1 LGTVHEDREGSSNQ
15 EASKGGEKKESEED
29 DAMYRKQKKDACI
42 AVMLC
47 AQDCN
52 GNTALH
58 MAVRYKQVA
67 IIDWLIETGG
77 RELLSETNNDG
88 LTPFTLAVALGHRE
102 IFNHILEQHIR
113 EIRWEFGQA
122 RPRPSDRP
130 DAI

>member
-1 LGTVHEDREGSSNQ
+1 MNENLNFSSNQ
-15 EASKGGEKKESEED
+15 EAPKVGEKEESEED

-42 AVMLC
+42 AVMLY
-47 AQDCN
+47 AQDSN

-77 RELLSETNNDG
+77 RELLSETNQDG

-122 RPRPSDRP
+122 RPRPSARP